1 MANTYSALHYHLIF
15 STKNRELHL
24 KKEIEQRIWFY
35 MAGIARHHK
44 IMPIQIGGF
53 DDHIHALLG
62 VPPSVSVS
70 QVAQYLK
77 GESSKWISE
86 TFPELSGFAWQEGY
100 SAFAVSKSN
109 LDAVIEYIQ
118 KQREHHQRRSFQEE
132 YRDFLQKHDIR
143 YEENYLWG

>member
-15 STKNRELHL
+15 STKNRERYL
-24 KKEIEQRIWFY
+24 KKEIEQRIWSY

-44 IMPIQIGGF
+44 MIPIQIGGF

-62 VPPSVSVS
+62 VPPTLSVS

-77 GESSKWISE
+77 GESSKWMSE
-86 TFPELSGFAWQEGY
+86 TFSELSNFAWQEGY

-109 LDAVIEYIQ
+109 LDAVIEYIKKQ
-118 KQREHHQRRSFQEE
+118 KEHHKYRNFQEE
-132 YRDFLQKHDIR
+132 YRDFLLKHNVQYD
-143 YEENYLWG
+143 ENYLWG